1 MFQIFNLD
9 TPSNSIVIQPNEYKP
24 WYTSETTVSPSNI
37 HTSVPDKVTAFPA
50 TADYITKAKETVE
63 KMSANGGKILEKFYL
78 KYFNNVKLF

>member
-1 MFQIFNLD
+1 
-9 TPSNSIVIQPNEYKP
+9 VIQPSEYKP

-63 KMSANGGKILEKFYL
+63 KMSANGGKNL
-78 KYFNNVKLF
+78 NKLLSQMF